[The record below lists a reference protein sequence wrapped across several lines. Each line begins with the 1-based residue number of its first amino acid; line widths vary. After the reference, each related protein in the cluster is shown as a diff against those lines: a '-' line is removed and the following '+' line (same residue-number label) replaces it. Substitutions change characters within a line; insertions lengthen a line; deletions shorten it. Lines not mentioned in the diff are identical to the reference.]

1 MDYTE
6 FSRKQLLDRI
16 NDLEMLTRELL
27 KEKEQEPRLEYAWTG
42 NLGHWYW
49 NIKTNEVTFNPLK
62 VTKLGY
68 DKSEIPENVTYQF
81 FTDKLHPEDFQKTMD
96 AMRDHLYGKA
106 DVYEVEYRIKA
117 KDGTFKWYYDRGK
130 ITQFDDN
137 GKPSFLAGIVFDIT
151 EKKET
156 QLELEYKNRI
166 LSEMS
171 SIDGLTKI
179 GNHRTLIEHLKAEI
193 AETSR
198 TSNPLSIAI
207 FDIDDFKKVNDSKGH
222 VYGDQVLVDVA
233 SIMKKSIRGTD
244 FAGRYGGE
252 KFMVIFSN
260 TALSMARI
268 ISERIRQAVESY
280 NFVDGI
286 RITISGGVGQYNNET
301 ITELVH
307 SVDTSLYRAKRNGK
321 NQIVSVPD
329 LEKLSR

>member
-6 FSRKQLLDRI
+6 YSREQLLDRI
-16 NDLEMLTRELL
+16 NDLEMLTQELL
-27 KEKEQEPRLEYAWTG
+27 KEKEQETRLEYAWTG

-68 DKSEIPENVTYQF
+68 DISEIPEHVTYQF
-81 FTDKLHPEDFQKTMD
+81 FTDKLHSEDFQKTMD

-106 DVYEVEYRIKA
+106 DVYEVEYRIRA
-117 KDGTFKWYYDRGK
+117 KDGSFKWYYDRGK
-130 ITQFDDN
+130 ITQYDDN
-137 GKPSFLAGIVFDIT
+137 CKPLFLAGIVFDIT

-179 GNHRTLIEHLKAEI
+179 GNHRTLIEHLNAEI
-193 AETSR
+193 AEANR
-198 TSNPLSIAI
+198 TCNPLSIAI
-207 FDIDDFKKVNDSKGH
+207 FDIDDFKKVNDSRGH

-233 SIMKKSIRGTD
+233 SIMKKSIRGSD

-252 KFMVIFSN
+252 EFMVIFPN
-260 TALSMARI
+260 TTVPVASK
-268 ISERIRQAVESY
+268 ISERIRQAIEDY
-280 NFVDGI
+280 NFVDGL

-301 ITELVH
+301 ITELIH
-307 SVDTSLYRAKRNGK
+307 SADERLYSAKRNGK
-321 NQIVSVPD
+321 NQIVAD
-329 LEKLSR
+329 I

>member
-6 FSRKQLLDRI
+6 FSREQLLDRI
-16 NDLEMLTRELL
+16 KSLEMLTQELL
-27 KEKEQEPRLEYAWTG
+27 NEKEQETRLEYAWTG

-62 VTKLGY
+62 VTTLGY
-68 DKSEIPENVTYQF
+68 DKSEIPEHVTYQF
-81 FTDKLHPEDFQKTMD
+81 FTDKLHPEDFQKAMD

-106 DVYEVEYRIKA
+106 DVYEIEYRIKA
-117 KDGTFKWYYDRGK
+117 KDGTFKWYYDRGR
-130 ITQFDDN
+130 ITQYDN
-137 GKPSFLAGIVFDIT
+137 GKPAFLAGIVFDIT

-166 LSEMS
+166 LSEIS

-198 TSNPLSIAI
+198 TSSPLSIAL
-207 FDIDDFKKVNDSKGH
+207 FDIYDFKKVNDSKGH
-222 VYGDQVLVDVA
+222 VYGDQVLVDLA
-233 SIMKKSIRGTD
+233 SIITKSIRGTD

-252 KFMVIFSN
+252 EFMVIFPN
-260 TALSMARI
+260 TTLSVASK
-268 ISERIRQAVESY
+268 ISERIRQAVEDY
-280 NFVDGI
+280 NFVDGL
-286 RITISGGVGQYNNET
+286 RVTISGGTSQYNNET

-307 SVDTSLYRAKRNGK
+307 SADTKLYTAKRNGK
-321 NQIVSVPD
+321 NQIVSD
-329 LEKLSR
+329 AKF

>member
-6 FSRKQLLDRI
+6 FSREQLLDRI
-16 NDLEMLTRELL
+16 KSLEMLTQELL
-27 KEKEQEPRLEYAWTG
+27 NEKEQETRLEYAWTG

-62 VTKLGY
+62 VTTLGY
-68 DKSEIPENVTYQF
+68 DKSEIPEHVTYQF
-81 FTDKLHPEDFQKTMD
+81 FTDKLHPEDFQKAMD

-106 DVYEVEYRIKA
+106 DVYEIEYRIKA
-117 KDGTFKWYYDRGK
+117 KDGTFKWYYDRGR
-130 ITQFDDN
+130 ITQYDN
-137 GKPSFLAGIVFDIT
+137 GKPAFLAGIVFDIT

-166 LSEMS
+166 LSEIS

-198 TSNPLSIAI
+198 TSSPLSIAL

-222 VYGDQVLVDVA
+222 VYGDQVLVDLA
-233 SIMKKSIRGTD
+233 SIITKSIRGTD

-252 KFMVIFSN
+252 EFMVIFPN
-260 TALSMARI
+260 TTLSVASK
-268 ISERIRQAVESY
+268 ISERIRQAVEDY
-280 NFVDGI
+280 NFVDGL
-286 RITISGGVGQYNNET
+286 RVTISGGTSQYNNET

-307 SVDTSLYRAKRNGK
+307 SADTKLYTAKRNGK
-321 NQIVSVPD
+321 NQIVSD
-329 LEKLSR
+329 

>member
-1 MDYTE
+1 MDYTNY
-6 FSRKQLLDRI
+6 SREQLLERI
-16 NDLEMLTRELL
+16 KSLEMLTQELL
-27 KEKEQEPRLEYAWTG
+27 KEKEQETRLEYAWTG

-62 VTKLGY
+62 VITLGY
-68 DKSEIPENVTYQF
+68 DKNEIPECVTYQY

-117 KDGTFKWYYDRGK
+117 KDGAFKWYYDRGR
-130 ITQFDDN
+130 ITQYDAS

-156 QLELEYKNRI
+156 QLELENKNRI

-171 SIDGLTKI
+171 YIDGLTKI
-179 GNHRTLIEHLKAEI
+179 GNHRTLIEHLKAAI
-193 AETSR
+193 AEADR
-198 TSNPLSIAI
+198 TSSPLSIAI

-233 SIMKKSIRGTD
+233 SIIINSIRVTD

-252 KFMVIFSN
+252 EFMVIFPN
-260 TALSMARI
+260 TTLSVSSK
-268 ISERIRQAVESY
+268 ISERIRQTVEAY
-280 NFVDGI
+280 NFADGLK
-286 RITISGGVGQYNNET
+286 ITISGGVSQYNNET

-307 SVDTSLYRAKRNGK
+307 SADTRLYTAKRNGK
-321 NQIVSVPD
+321 NQIVSN
-329 LEKLSR
+329 K

>member
-1 MDYTE
+1 MYTE
-6 FSRKQLLDRI
+6 FSKEQLLDRI
-16 NDLEMLTRELL
+16 KSLEMLTQELL
-27 KEKEQEPRLEYAWTG
+27 NEKEQETRLEYAWTG

-62 VTKLGY
+62 VTTLGY
-68 DKSEIPENVTYQF
+68 DKSEIPEHVNYQF
-81 FTDKLHPEDFQKTMD
+81 FTDKLHPEDYQKVMD

-117 KDGTFKWYYDRGK
+117 KDGTFKWYYDRGR
-130 ITQFDDN
+130 ITQYDN
-137 GKPSFLAGIVFDIT
+137 GKPAFLAGIVFDIT

-166 LSEMS
+166 LSEIS

-193 AETSR
+193 AEANR
-198 TSNPLSIAI
+198 TSSPLSIAI

-233 SIMKKSIRGTD
+233 SIIKKSIRCTD

-252 KFMVIFSN
+252 EFMVIFPN
-260 TALSMARI
+260 TTLSVASK
-268 ISERIRQAVESY
+268 ISERIRQAVEDY
-280 NFVDGI
+280 NFVDGL
-286 RITISGGVGQYNNET
+286 RITISGGVSQYNNEK
-301 ITELVH
+301 ITEFVH
-307 SVDTSLYRAKRNGK
+307 SADTKLYSAKRNGK
-321 NQIVSVPD
+321 NQIVSD
-329 LEKLSR
+329 TKF

>member
-6 FSRKQLLDRI
+6 FSREQLLDRI
-16 NDLEMLTRELL
+16 KSLEMLTQELL
-27 KEKEQEPRLEYAWTG
+27 NEKEQETRLEYAWTG

-62 VTKLGY
+62 VTTLGY
-68 DKSEIPENVTYQF
+68 EKSEIPEHVTYQF
-81 FTDKLHPEDFQKTMD
+81 FTDKLHPEDFQKAMN

-106 DVYEVEYRIKA
+106 DVYEIEYRIKA
-117 KDGTFKWYYDRGK
+117 KDGTFKWYYDRGR
-130 ITQFDDN
+130 ITQYDN
-137 GKPSFLAGIVFDIT
+137 GKPAFLAGIVFDIT

-166 LSEMS
+166 LSEIS

-193 AETSR
+193 TETSR
-198 TSNPLSIAI
+198 TSSQLSIAL

-222 VYGDQVLVDVA
+222 VYGDQVLVDIA
-233 SIMKKSIRGTD
+233 SIITKSIRGTD

-252 KFMVIFSN
+252 EFMVIFPN
-260 TALSMARI
+260 TTLSVASK
-268 ISERIRQAVESY
+268 ISERIRQAVEDY
-280 NFVDGI
+280 NFVDGL
-286 RITISGGVGQYNNET
+286 RITISGGTSQYNNET

-307 SVDTSLYRAKRNGK
+307 SADTKLYTAKRNGK
-321 NQIVSVPD
+321 NQIVSD
-329 LEKLSR
+329 AKI

>member
-6 FSRKQLLDRI
+6 FSREQLLDRI
-16 NDLEMLTRELL
+16 KSLEMLTQELL
-27 KEKEQEPRLEYAWTG
+27 NEKEQETRLEYAWTG

-62 VTKLGY
+62 VTTLGY
-68 DKSEIPENVTYQF
+68 DKSEIPENVPYQF
-81 FTDKLHPEDFQKTMD
+81 FTDKLHPEDFQKAMD
-96 AMRDHLYGKA
+96 AMRDHLYDKA
-106 DVYEVEYRIKA
+106 DVYEIEYRIKA
-117 KDGTFKWYYDRGK
+117 KNGTFKWYYDRGK
-130 ITQFDDN
+130 ITQYDEN
-137 GKPSFLAGIVFDIT
+137 GKPAFLAGIVFDIT

-166 LSEMS
+166 LSEIS

-198 TSNPLSIAI
+198 TSSKLSIAL

-222 VYGDQVLVDVA
+222 VYGDQVLVDIA

-244 FAGRYGGE
+244 FVGRYGGE
-252 KFMVIFSN
+252 EFMVIFPN
-260 TALSMARI
+260 TTLSVASK
-268 ISERIRQAVESY
+268 ISERIRQAVEDY
-280 NFVDGI
+280 NFVDGL
-286 RITISGGVGQYNNET
+286 RITISGGTSQYNNET

-307 SVDTSLYRAKRNGK
+307 SADTKLYTAKRNGK
-321 NQIVSVPD
+321 NQIVSD
-329 LEKLSR
+329 AKS